1 MFLLSDEKPQELGE
15 TKWRKEVQLYNKHG
29 YNLGIFPGGFVRWVP
44 GARCQSLD
52 SIYVMICLEGGEG
65 GLQRVL
71 RHGDLQRHVR
81 GGADKR

>member
-1 MFLLSDEKPQELGE
+1 MFLLSDEKQQELGE

-44 GARCQSLD
+44 AGALTVFT
-52 SIYVMICLEGGEG
+52 YVMICLEGGEG
-65 GLQRVL
+65 GLQRVQ
-71 RHGDLQRHVR
+71 RHGDLQRQVR

>member
-1 MFLLSDEKPQELGE
+1 MFLLSDEKQQELGE

-29 YNLGIFPGGFVRWVP
+29 FNLGIFPGGFVRWVP

-52 SIYVMICLEGGEG
+52 SIYVMKSVEGGEG

>member
-1 MFLLSDEKPQELGE
+1 MFLLSDEKQQELGE

-44 GARCQSLD
+44 AGALT
-52 SIYVMICLEGGEG
+52 VFICLSLISVEGGEG

-71 RHGDLQRHVR
+71 RHGDLQRQVR